1 MSLQPYLFFDGLC
14 EEAINFYRS
23 AVGAEVQMLMRI
35 KDAPEPPQ
43 PGTCPPA
50 AGEKILHAAFKVGDA
65 LILASDGECKGKPDF
80 RGFSLALSF
89 TDPGA
94 VERAFAGL
102 AAGGQITMP
111 LARTFFSDRFGM
123 LVDRFGVHW
132 MLMQT
137 ADQPAGDRR

>member
-1 MSLQPYLFFDGLC
+1 MALQPYLFFDGVL
-14 EEAINFYRS
+14 EEALGFYKE

-50 AGEKILHAAFKVGDA
+50 GGDKILHAAFKVGDA
-65 LILASDGECKGKPDF
+65 LILASDGECKGAPEF

-89 TDPGA
+89 PDAHT
-94 VERAFAGL
+94 VVRAFDGL
-102 AAGGQITMP
+102 SAGGRVTMP
-111 LARTFFSDRFGM
+111 LAKTFFAERFGM

-132 MLMQT
+132 MLMQSPPPPG
-137 ADQPAGDRR
+137 QGG